1 MARALMATG
10 QALDVDRRSSPLLLG
25 RCFLAVVSCPKR
37 EATPWGINSA
47 EPGRVESGLAHEGS
61 ALEGMGAGRQK
72 PYHCKVERL
81 GRIQS
86 LPAFDPKSFET
97 AVKDATGCERA
108 AAHSL

>member
-1 MARALMATG
+1 M
-10 QALDVDRRSSPLLLG
+10 
-25 RCFLAVVSCPKR
+25 
-37 EATPWGINSA
+37 GINSA
-47 EPGRVESGLAHEGS
+47 GRARVESGLAHEGI